1 MGFCNDSR
9 HGEVRQEGFPRAE
22 WLPAKEVLMHT
33 PGEEIFD
40 GVIHSAAGL
49 FERYFDI
56 DKAAAEHVHYME
68 DGSLQAGDPHDIEPC
83 RPHPL
88 YPFQA

>member
-68 DGSLQAGDPHDIEPC
+68 VLSSLGIRRGGC
-83 RPHPL
+83 R
-88 YPFQA
+88 